1 MGQHCDSGELLED
14 IQYCIEGRTDE
25 KEIKTEPNFK
35 KFELQQKSVQ
45 LKKLDD
51 DDDDEDD
58 NENENDKKNDEKE
71 LEISNHE
78 TVHTLVNGFCSG
90 LNTKNFIYYN
100 ITFS

>member
-58 NENENDKKNDEKE
+58 NENENDKKYDENNNFRGNLEEDNNMKINDNYATDVKQPQNDY
-71 LEISNHE
+71 S
-78 TVHTLVNGFCSG
+78 
-90 LNTKNFIYYN
+90 
-100 ITFS
+100 

>member
-58 NENENDKKNDEKE
+58 NENDKKYDENNNFRGNLEEDNNMKINDNYATDVKQP
-71 LEISNHE
+71 
-78 TVHTLVNGFCSG
+78 
-90 LNTKNFIYYN
+90 
-100 ITFS
+100 

>member
-25 KEIKTEPNFK
+25 KEIKTEQNFK

-51 DDDDEDD
+51 DDDDDEDD
-58 NENENDKKNDEKE
+58 NENDKKYDENNNFRGNLEEDNNMKIKDNYATDVKQPQNDY
-71 LEISNHE
+71 S
-78 TVHTLVNGFCSG
+78 
-90 LNTKNFIYYN
+90 
-100 ITFS
+100 